1 MIVVNAVVS
10 SSKEDIEAMKGAIAR
25 MEVASREETGCHDYT
40 FSIELNDP
48 SVMRITERMESCAHT
63 NKGTDATNVDAAPAV
78 QERIEDAMGG
88 RMMLC
93 VCWRERS

>member
-1 MIVVNAVVS
+1 MDA
-10 SSKEDIEAMKGAIAR
+10 
-25 MEVASREETGCHDYT
+25 
-40 FSIELNDP
+40 
-48 SVMRITERMESCAHT
+48 SVMRVTERMESCAHI

-88 RMMLC
+88 WMMLC